1 MSTVGRDEK
10 YLYFGLEPRYS
21 DLESVINKVHQL
33 HGRDNSESSAAFY
46 TEIECMPGISDR
58 EVKL

>member
-10 YLYFGLEPRYS
+10 YLYFWLEPRYL

-33 HGRDNSESSAAFY
+33 HGLDKSESHHQHFNKMY
-46 TEIECMPGISDR
+46 TCD
-58 EVKL
+58 L